1 MKYTRITLDFKE
13 NPLKFNRTILVK
25 GNPDLN
31 KLATFFSFI
40 LGATFEHCHLIKT
53 DNEHYVMACFMEEA
67 SFITQKYLGN
77 YKLSDLPKNFIF
89 EYDTGEGY
97 EFDCEIIDVIDY
109 DSRYSFILEDA
120 HGQGIW
126 EDNICSLY
134 AYLDGDI
141 DPEDTE
147 NDEEK
152 GYYLPWNFDNEK
164 FGDFD
169 NPFDID
175 EINETLTKD
184 FTKILSIQKKNEK
197 EYIEETNIKLD
208 DLPPS
213 EYFLNLFKKK

>member
-126 EDNICSLY
+126 EDNISSLY

-169 NPFDID
+169 NPLDID

-184 FTKILSIQKKNEK
+184 FSRILSIQKKNEK